1 MIAPR
6 VAIVGA
12 STELSGD
19 LADML
24 VDRGIAGERLRLLG
38 GDETAGETVDV
49 RGRRVRIEAATR
61 ESLAEVDVALFCGDP
76 RLAAR
81 LIPQA
86 RDGGAL
92 SVDATGC
99 TRGLAA
105 VPAVVPEVNGDQLEE
120 LAPGSVVASP
130 DPLAVALAL
139 VLAPLHRLGGVRRV
153 VATVLAPA
161 SRLGAVGI
169 EALSRQSVAL
179 MQGRSLDR
187 AGFPEQLAFNLR
199 VQPGQDATGWSDAEE
214 GLAAVVPALLSAPE
228 TVVAATL
235 VRAPVF
241 FGTAISLDVEI
252 EGEVGVEQVV
262 GALREG
268 QGLLVSGSPEE
279 TLARA
284 LAEHADAPPGATER
298 PARRRGDP
306 SEVDFAAE
314 DADGRDDDFDDDED
328 DDDPDGDF
336 RDDEFDGEDGDPD
349 EDEDDDDEAEL
360 GAGEDDDGAGEE
372 SGEAPL
378 DPAPG
383 PVDVAGSDY
392 VHVSRV
398 RVDPRRPTAIAMWI
412 AFDEVRRG
420 VARNLVAILETVVG
434 PGA

>member
-1 MIAPR
+1 MMAPR

-19 LADML
+19 LAEML
-24 VDRGIAGERLRLLG
+24 ADRGIVGDRLLLLG
-38 GDETAGETVDV
+38 GDETAGETVEV
-49 RGRRVRIEAATR
+49 RGRRVRIGAATR
-61 ESLAEVDVALFCGDP
+61 DSLADADVALFCGDP

-86 RDGGAL
+86 RDGGAV
-92 SVDATGC
+92 SIDATGC

-105 VPAVVPEVNGDQLEE
+105 VPAVVPEVNGDRLEDI
-120 LAPGSVVASP
+120 APGSVVASP

-161 SRLGAVGI
+161 SRLGAIGI

-179 MQGRSLDR
+179 MQGRPLDR
-187 AGFPEQLAFNLR
+187 ADFPEQVAFNLR

-214 GLAAVVPALLSAPE
+214 GLATVVPALLAAPE
-228 TVVAATL
+228 SVVAATL

-241 FGTAISLDVEI
+241 FGTAMSLDVEL

-262 GALREG
+262 GALRGG

-279 TLARA
+279 ALARA
-284 LAEHADAPPGATER
+284 LVEGAGAPPPETDR
-298 PARRRGDP
+298 PAPRRGDS
-306 SEVDFAAE
+306 SEVDFEAE
-314 DADGRDDDFDDDED
+314 EGDGRDDEFPEDDDEFDDDEFEGNEGDLDED
-328 DDDPDGDF
+328 DDD
-336 RDDEFDGEDGDPD
+336 GEPGLV
-349 EDEDDDDEAEL
+349 AS
-360 GAGEDDDGAGEE
+360 EDDDGEGPKPA
-372 SGEAPL
+372 EAVP

-398 RVDPRRPTAIAMWI
+398 RVDPRRPTAFALWI

-420 VARNLVAILETVVG
+420 TARNLVAILEAVVD
-434 PGA
+434 PEA

>member
-139 VLAPLHRLGGVRRV
+139 VLAPLHRMGGVRRV

-328 DDDPDGDF
+328 DDDLDEDF
-336 RDDEFDGEDGDPD
+336 RDDELEREDGDPD
-349 EDEDDDDEAEL
+349 EDEDDDEAEL
-360 GAGEDDDGAGEE
+360 GAGEDDDGGGEE
-372 SGEAPL
+372 SGEAPP
-378 DPAPG
+378 DPSPG

>member
-1 MIAPR
+1 MMAPR

-19 LADML
+19 LAEML
-24 VDRGIAGERLRLLG
+24 ADRGIVGDRLLLLG
-38 GDETAGETVDV
+38 GDETAGETVEV
-49 RGRRVRIEAATR
+49 RGRRVRIGAATR
-61 ESLAEVDVALFCGDP
+61 ESLADADVALFCGDP

-86 RDGGAL
+86 RDGGAV
-92 SVDATGC
+92 SIDATGC

-105 VPAVVPEVNGDQLEE
+105 VPAVVPEVNGDRLEDI
-120 LAPGSVVASP
+120 AAGSVVASP

-161 SRLGAVGI
+161 SRLGAIGI

-179 MQGRSLDR
+179 MQGHSLDR
-187 AGFPEQLAFNLR
+187 AGFPEQVAFNLR

-214 GLAAVVPALLSAPE
+214 GLAAVVPALLAAPE
-228 TVVAATL
+228 SVVAATL

-241 FGTAISLDVEI
+241 FGTAMSLDVEL

-284 LAEHADAPPGATER
+284 LAEEADGSFPEAGR
-298 PARRRGDP
+298 SARRRGDP
-306 SEVDFAAE
+306 SEVDFEAE
-314 DADGRDDDFDDDED
+314 EGNGRDDDFPEDDDDLDDELDEDEFDGDEGDLDED
-328 DDDPDGDF
+328 DDD
-336 RDDEFDGEDGDPD
+336 GEPG
-349 EDEDDDDEAEL
+349 L
-360 GAGEDDDGAGEE
+360 GASEDDDGEGAEPA
-372 SGEAPL
+372 EASPDL
-378 DPAPG
+378 APG

-398 RVDPRRPTAIAMWI
+398 RVDPRRPTAIALWI
-412 AFDEVRRG
+412 AFDEIRRG
-420 VARNLVAILETVVG
+420 TARNLVAILEAVVD